1 MIKDKFK
8 YVSKVMTAF
17 MIMFSCVFGN
27 LMTVNAASVTVVYN
41 GKATWSG
48 STVGNFTVNG
58 KQAFCLEHAKTTP
71 PTGTPLTTEIYQN
84 EMVKKVL
91 YYGWTGPG
99 QWSGFDG
106 NVNKGIVITS
116 LALDVVYSGG
126 SSRLVNDFMSYI
138 SDKTVPGRNAQFSS
152 NFEKAF
158 IDGEI
163 QRTNTVT
170 LNGDAG
176 ASATFTLP
184 DGVQMVRNGNIYTGQ
199 VTVEAGQSFY
209 LQAPMTVT
217 GTYSTGTVGKGFKYQ
232 SILCKTGSNSMQ
244 DLGYG
249 EVVTD
254 PAGSTKLDVEWLE
267 LGNLKIT
274 KTNIENDLID
284 GAKFKLT
291 SVSYSGYEEVLT
303 ISNGKLLVKN
313 IPAGTY
319 KLQEVS
325 APDGYLIDNQIYSV
339 EINAGKTTS
348 KMVINKEPLGEINLV
363 KEINATK
370 TKGLTGDAYLQGNEY
385 TLYAKEDI
393 TNKAGTKT
401 YFKKGDTVDRQIT
414 NKNGEVRFDNLHI
427 GDYQI
432 KETKSND
439 TLVLNPEVINISIE
453 YKGQTVSKV
462 IKSDNTEN
470 RVNIQKIQ
478 VFKSGEKDGISGI
491 VKGLQ
496 GAEFTFRL
504 KSEVDHVGW
513 DNAKD
518 YAVITTDENGK
529 ANTPYLP
536 YGTYLVKET
545 KTPQEFITAPDF
557 TVSVTADYLEYT
569 DVEQVKRINVNN
581 RPFTSQLKIV
591 KVDKETGKTVTLN
604 SASFKIKDSKGNYI
618 IQKVG
623 GKKYDT
629 FTTNSKNQITVLF
642 GNKGEVTLPLQLE
655 AGKYTIEEIKTP
667 DGFLKLEKPVNFE
680 ITNIYDYD
688 KDEDK
693 DPIIVVKIAN
703 EQPKG
708 KIILKKTDKETG
720 KTLADVEYELTAKK
734 TVYDMTDGSVRFAK
748 GAVVAKGKTDKNGKI
763 VIDGLFMGEYQLRE
777 TLTNEGYVL
786 SSKIH
791 DIIFEQKDTSTKE
804 YAFNIDVTNI
814 APTGE
819 IHLVKTD
826 KDTNELLSGVIFE
839 LSAKEDI
846 YSLDGRKTLL
856 YAKDEKVSVDIS
868 QDGLYMTNELG
879 EVHIVGLPLGKYE
892 IKEVKTL
899 EGYIPDQKKYDI
911 NLSYNDTEQ
920 LVYFTDLDIK
930 NVKTTV
936 EISKTDVT
944 DSKELEGAHLS
955 LFDKDNNLIEK
966 WISGKEPHI
975 VRGLHIGEEYRFH
988 EDLSPLGYATANDV
1002 VFTVK
1007 GDGETTKVIMKD
1019 EITKVDISKVDAS
1032 TGEELEGAMLTLKD
1046 KETGEIIENWIS
1058 QKEAHR
1064 INGLVAGKTYV
1075 LHEEAAPDGY
1085 LVATDVEFTVKDSG
1099 EVQKVIMKDEYKPAV
1114 VKTGDDIDIYTISIL
1129 AGASGLLIVALIV
1142 RIRSKQNEKK

>member
-8 YVSKVMTAF
+8 YVSRVMTAF

-284 GAKFKLT
+284 GAKF
-291 SVSYSGYEEVLT
+291 
-303 ISNGKLLVKN
+303 
-313 IPAGTY
+313 
-319 KLQEVS
+319 
-325 APDGYLIDNQIYSV
+325 
-339 EINAGKTTS
+339 
-348 KMVINKEPLGEINLV
+348 INLV

-1142 RIRSKQNEKK
+1142 RIRSKRNEKK

>member
-1 MIKDKFK
+1 M
-8 YVSKVMTAF
+8 
-17 MIMFSCVFGN
+17 
-27 LMTVNAASVTVVYN
+27 
-41 GKATWSG
+41 
-48 STVGNFTVNG
+48 
-58 KQAFCLEHAKTTP
+58 
-71 PTGTPLTTEIYQN
+71 
-84 EMVKKVL
+84 
-91 YYGWTGPG
+91 
-99 QWSGFDG
+99 
-106 NVNKGIVITS
+106 
-116 LALDVVYSGG
+116 
-126 SSRLVNDFMSYI
+126 
-138 SDKTVPGRNAQFSS
+138 
-152 NFEKAF
+152 
-158 IDGEI
+158 
-163 QRTNTVT
+163 
-170 LNGDAG
+170 
-176 ASATFTLP
+176 
-184 DGVQMVRNGNIYTGQ
+184 
-199 VTVEAGQSFY
+199 
-209 LQAPMTVT
+209 
-217 GTYSTGTVGKGFKYQ
+217 
-232 SILCKTGSNSMQ
+232 
-244 DLGYG
+244 
-249 EVVTD
+249 
-254 PAGSTKLDVEWLE
+254 
-267 LGNLKIT
+267 
-274 KTNIENDLID
+274 
-284 GAKFKLT
+284 
-291 SVSYSGYEEVLT
+291 
-303 ISNGKLLVKN
+303 
-313 IPAGTY
+313 
-319 KLQEVS
+319 
-325 APDGYLIDNQIYSV
+325 
-339 EINAGKTTS
+339 
-348 KMVINKEPLGEINLV
+348 
-363 KEINATK
+363 
-370 TKGLTGDAYLQGNEY
+370 
-385 TLYAKEDI
+385 
-393 TNKAGTKT
+393 
-401 YFKKGDTVDRQIT
+401 
-414 NKNGEVRFDNLHI
+414 
-427 GDYQI
+427 
-432 KETKSND
+432 
-439 TLVLNPEVINISIE
+439 
-453 YKGQTVSKV
+453 
-462 IKSDNTEN
+462 
-470 RVNIQKIQ
+470 
-478 VFKSGEKDGISGI
+478 
-491 VKGLQ
+491 
-496 GAEFTFRL
+496 
-504 KSEVDHVGW
+504 
-513 DNAKD
+513 
-518 YAVITTDENGK
+518 
-529 ANTPYLP
+529 
-536 YGTYLVKET
+536 
-545 KTPQEFITAPDF
+545 
-557 TVSVTADYLEYT
+557 
-569 DVEQVKRINVNN
+569 
-581 RPFTSQLKIV
+581 

-680 ITNIYDYD
+680 ITNVYDYD

-693 DPIIVVKIAN
+693 DPIIVVKVAN

-879 EVHIVGLPLGKYE
+879 EVHIAGLPLGKYE
-892 IKEVKTL
+892 IREVKTL

-920 LVYFTDLDIK
+920 LVFFTDLDIK

-936 EISKTDVT
+936 EISKIDVT

-975 VRGLHIGEEYRFH
+975 VRGLYIGEEYRLH
-988 EDLSPLGYATANDV
+988 EDLSPLGYATANDI

-1007 GDGETTKVIMKD
+1007 GDGEVTKVTMKD

-1032 TGEELEGAMLTLKD
+1032 TGEELEGAMLTLSD

-1099 EVQKVIMKDEYKPAV
+1099 EVQKVIMKDEHKPVV
-1114 VKTGDDIDIYTISIL
+1114 VKTGDNIDIYTISIL
-1129 AGASGLLIVALIV
+1129 AGASALLIVALIV
-1142 RIRSKQNEKK
+1142 RIRSKRNEKK

>member
-1 MIKDKFK
+1 
-8 YVSKVMTAF
+8 
-17 MIMFSCVFGN
+17 
-27 LMTVNAASVTVVYN
+27 
-41 GKATWSG
+41 
-48 STVGNFTVNG
+48 
-58 KQAFCLEHAKTTP
+58 
-71 PTGTPLTTEIYQN
+71 
-84 EMVKKVL
+84 
-91 YYGWTGPG
+91 
-99 QWSGFDG
+99 
-106 NVNKGIVITS
+106 
-116 LALDVVYSGG
+116 
-126 SSRLVNDFMSYI
+126 
-138 SDKTVPGRNAQFSS
+138 
-152 NFEKAF
+152 
-158 IDGEI
+158 
-163 QRTNTVT
+163 
-170 LNGDAG
+170 
-176 ASATFTLP
+176 
-184 DGVQMVRNGNIYTGQ
+184 
-199 VTVEAGQSFY
+199 
-209 LQAPMTVT
+209 
-217 GTYSTGTVGKGFKYQ
+217 
-232 SILCKTGSNSMQ
+232 
-244 DLGYG
+244 
-249 EVVTD
+249 
-254 PAGSTKLDVEWLE
+254 
-267 LGNLKIT
+267 
-274 KTNIENDLID
+274 
-284 GAKFKLT
+284 
-291 SVSYSGYEEVLT
+291 
-303 ISNGKLLVKN
+303 
-313 IPAGTY
+313 
-319 KLQEVS
+319 
-325 APDGYLIDNQIYSV
+325 
-339 EINAGKTTS
+339 
-348 KMVINKEPLGEINLV
+348 
-363 KEINATK
+363 
-370 TKGLTGDAYLQGNEY
+370 
-385 TLYAKEDI
+385 
-393 TNKAGTKT
+393 
-401 YFKKGDTVDRQIT
+401 
-414 NKNGEVRFDNLHI
+414 
-427 GDYQI
+427 
-432 KETKSND
+432 
-439 TLVLNPEVINISIE
+439 
-453 YKGQTVSKV
+453 
-462 IKSDNTEN
+462 
-470 RVNIQKIQ
+470 
-478 VFKSGEKDGISGI
+478 
-491 VKGLQ
+491 
-496 GAEFTFRL
+496 
-504 KSEVDHVGW
+504 
-513 DNAKD
+513 
-518 YAVITTDENGK
+518 
-529 ANTPYLP
+529 
-536 YGTYLVKET
+536 
-545 KTPQEFITAPDF
+545 
-557 TVSVTADYLEYT
+557 
-569 DVEQVKRINVNN
+569 
-581 RPFTSQLKIV
+581 
-591 KVDKETGKTVTLN
+591 
-604 SASFKIKDSKGNYI
+604 
-618 IQKVG
+618 
-623 GKKYDT
+623 
-629 FTTNSKNQITVLF
+629 
-642 GNKGEVTLPLQLE
+642 
-655 AGKYTIEEIKTP
+655 
-667 DGFLKLEKPVNFE
+667 
-680 ITNIYDYD
+680 
-688 KDEDK
+688 
-693 DPIIVVKIAN
+693 
-703 EQPKG
+703 
-708 KIILKKTDKETG
+708 
-720 KTLADVEYELTAKK
+720 
-734 TVYDMTDGSVRFAK
+734 MTDGSVRFAK

-1142 RIRSKQNEKK
+1142 RIRSKRNEKK

>member
-1 MIKDKFK
+1 MMKDKFM
-8 YVSKVMTAF
+8 YVSKVITAF

-27 LMTVNAASVTVVYN
+27 IMNANAASATVVYN

-106 NVNKGIVITS
+106 NANKGIVITS

-126 SSRLVNDFMSYI
+126 SSRLVKDFMNYI
-138 SDKTVPGRNAQFSS
+138 NTQTIRDGNAQFSS
-152 NFEKAF
+152 NFEKAY
-158 IDGEI
+158 ISGDMQKTNVISVNGE
-163 QRTNTVT
+163 T
-170 LNGDAG
+170 G

-184 DGVQMVRNGNIYTGQ
+184 DSVQMVRDGNIYTGQ
-199 VTVEAGQSFY
+199 VTVEVGQSFY

-217 GTYSTGTVGKGFKYQ
+217 GTYSTGIVGKGFKYQ
-232 SILCKTGSNSMQ
+232 SILCKTGSNSIQ

-254 PAGSTKLDVEWLE
+254 PTGSTKLDVEWLE
-267 LGNLKIT
+267 LGNLEIT
-274 KTNIENDLID
+274 KTNIDNDLID

-291 SVSYSGYEEVLT
+291 SASFSGYEEVLT

-319 KLQEVS
+319 KLQEIS
-325 APDGYLIDNQIYSV
+325 APDGYLINNEVYSV
-339 EINAGKTTS
+339 SVDAGKTTS
-348 KMVINKEPLGEINLV
+348 KAVINEEPLGEINLV
-363 KEINATK
+363 KEVNASK
-370 TKGLTGDAYLQGNEY
+370 TDGRIGDAYLQDNEY

-401 YFKKGDTVDRQIT
+401 YFKKGDMVDRQIT
-414 NKNGEVRFDNLHI
+414 DEKGKVRFDNLHI
-427 GDYQI
+427 GQYQI
-432 KETKSND
+432 KETKNND
-439 TLVLNPEVINISIE
+439 ALVLNTEVINVSIE
-453 YKGQTVSKV
+453 YEGQTISKV
-462 IKSDNTEN
+462 IKSDKTNN
-470 RVNIQKIQ
+470 RVNMQKIQ

-529 ANTPYLP
+529 SNTPYLP

-545 KTPQEFITAPDF
+545 KTPKGFITAPDF
-557 TVSVTADYLEYT
+557 TVSVTDDYLEYT

-618 IQKVG
+618 IQKIG

-642 GNKGEVTLPLQLE
+642 GNKGEVTLPLQLDS
-655 AGKYTIEEIKTP
+655 GKYTIEEIKAP
-667 DGFLKLEKPVNFE
+667 DGFLRLEKPVNFE
-680 ITNIYDYD
+680 ITNVYDYD

-693 DPIIVVKIAN
+693 DPILVVKVAN

-708 KIILKKTDKETG
+708 KIILKKKDKETG

-734 TVYDMTDGSVRFAK
+734 TVYDMIDGSVRFAK
-748 GAVVAKGKTDKNGKI
+748 GAVVAKGKTDKNGQI

-786 SSKIH
+786 SQEVH
-791 DIIFEQKDTSTKE
+791 DVIFEQKDTSTKE
-804 YAFNIDVTNI
+804 YTFNIDVTNI
-814 APTGE
+814 APEGE
-819 IHLVKTD
+819 IHIVKSD
-826 KDTNELLSGVIFE
+826 KDTSELLSGVIFE
-839 LSAKEDI
+839 LSAKENI
-846 YSLDGRKTLL
+846 YSLDGRNTLL
-856 YAKDEKVSVDIS
+856 YSKGDKVSVDIS
-868 QDGLYMTNELG
+868 ENGLYMTNELG
-879 EVHIVGLPLGKYE
+879 EIHIAGLPLGKYE

-899 EGYIPDQKKYDI
+899 DGYIPNQEKYDI
-911 NLSYNDTEQ
+911 DLSYNGTYQ
-920 LVYFTDLDIK
+920 LVYSTNLDIK
-930 NVKTTV
+930 NVKSTV
-936 EISKTDVT
+936 EISKIDAT

-955 LFDKDNNLIEK
+955 LFDKNGNLVEE
-966 WISGKEPHI
+966 WISGREVHI
-975 VRGLHIGEEYRFH
+975 IRGLLVNQEYRLH
-988 EDLSPLGYATANDV
+988 EDLAPLGYATASDIT
-1002 VFTVK
+1002 FTVSS
-1007 GDGETTKVIMKD
+1007 DITTKVTMKD
-1019 EITKVDISKVDAS
+1019 EITKVDISKVDAT
-1032 TGEELEGAMLTLKD
+1032 TGKELEGAKMTLTD
-1046 KETGEIIENWIS
+1046 KETGEVIDSWVS
-1058 QKEAHR
+1058 TKEPHR
-1064 INGLVAGKTYV
+1064 ILGLIVNKTYI
-1075 LHEEAAPDGY
+1075 LHEEIAPEGY
-1085 LVATDVEFTVKDSG
+1085 LVASDTEFTVADTG
-1099 EVQKVIMKDEYKPAV
+1099 EVQKVVMVDEHKPAV

-1129 AGASGLLIVALIV
+1129 AGASALLIVALIV
-1142 RIRSKQNEKK
+1142 RIRSKRNKKK